1 MDIELVFL
9 DLDGTLIDTIEDI
22 GNAMNRALERHG
34 LPPHPLSDYP
44 AMVGNGLRKAATCAV
59 PPGFGRGPR
68 FEALVSD
75 FLAEYASH
83 PLDLTSVYP
92 GVPLMLSRIADM
104 GVRTAICTNKRT
116 DIAERIVE
124 KLLGFHRFFALVG
137 ESEGRRK
144 PDPEG
149 VREIMARATSASG
162 RAAVTEVT
170 VLLGDSE
177 VDIQTA
183 RAAGVFPAGALWGY
197 RSEEQLTSA
206 GAREVFP
213 DPESFLRWVEE
224 RGRREAVR

>member
-1 MDIELVFL
+1 MDIELVIF

-116 DIAERIVE
+116 DIAERIV
-124 KLLGFHRFFALVG
+124 KSFSGFTASSPS
-137 ESEGRRK
+137 SEERGRRK

-149 VREIMARATSASG
+149 VRRSCSCHVSSG
-162 RAAVTEVT
+162 RA
-170 VLLGDSE
+170 
-177 VDIQTA
+177 
-183 RAAGVFPAGALWGY
+183 R
-197 RSEEQLTSA
+197 
-206 GAREVFP
+206 
-213 DPESFLRWVEE
+213 
-224 RGRREAVR
+224 